1 MASSGDGER
10 SLLQSLDYPCTKRL
24 RLRRLL
30 AYHRRYMY
38 EDVYKLMGTRMRL
51 VFDVKDLVLLVKR
64 GQWRAASSY
73 VGCFFD
79 VGSTSEEATLL
90 LLFLQ
95 DLLAL
100 NEFAQGVHIV
110 TCLLSDWI
118 LSIYKEPVLAEY
130 PCFATLVAD
139 VLFLRSEHAGDF
151 LNWHL
156 VRNKAAEMV
165 YKTPELKDR
174 LHFPCGPQNLYHVLP
189 IRSRYFR
196 VQASSSIA
204 RHVKIGCHKESTD
217 YAQSYLRMKRR
228 LASSNRVASPDYS
241 AYSAEFSARIKG
253 ELRMALLEKALKAGA
268 QSVVEQGR
276 TPDYSS
282 IDDTSE

>member
-30 AYHRRYMY
+30 AYHRRYTY
-38 EDVYKLMGTRMRL
+38 ED
-51 VFDVKDLVLLVKR
+51 DLVRLVKR

-90 LLFLQ
+90 LLFLH

-110 TCLLSDWI
+110 TCLLSDWF

-139 VLFLRSEHAGDF
+139 VLFLQSDHAGAF

-165 YKTPELKDR
+165 Y
-174 LHFPCGPQNLYHVLP
+174 
-189 IRSRYFR
+189 
-196 VQASSSIA
+196 
-204 RHVKIGCHKESTD
+204 
-217 YAQSYLRMKRR
+217 
-228 LASSNRVASPDYS
+228 
-241 AYSAEFSARIKG
+241 
-253 ELRMALLEKALKAGA
+253 
-268 QSVVEQGR
+268 
-276 TPDYSS
+276 
-282 IDDTSE
+282 